1 MNLFRYF
8 AIILLFSIFTLN
20 SLAIASNKEKNR
32 QGKLADKPLFRD
44 PVFDGAA
51 DPTIIWNKNEK
62 KWFMFLLEYQN
73 GNITCNR
80 DKHVYLKLKH

>member
-1 MNLFRYF
+1 MILFRYF

-44 PVFDGAA
+44 PIFDGAA

-62 KWFMFLLEYQN
+62 KWFMFYW
-73 GNITCNR
+73 NIKTGILPVTGISLSILN
-80 DKHVYLKLKH
+80 